1 MEVLAI
7 SLGKNILK
15 AESRDRAR
23 MRQYAEHLDGYHLII
38 LTRASDGCTEEVHE
52 RSLHLYPTQ
61 SHSRLG
67 MLCTAFTLARKIIGS
82 KKASWVVTAQ
92 DPLEI
97 GWLSLLIATVARVR
111 LHVQVHG
118 DYFSSS
124 AWVGRSP
131 FRRVRRFFALVLL
144 RRVPAIRV
152 VSKRIME
159 SLVARGVLPERITVL
174 PIRPELE
181 SFLSTEHTY
190 RTTPPYT
197 CLFIGRL
204 APEKNITRIIRAFA
218 LVLQDGGDSV
228 LKIVGS
234 GEEQNRLMSL
244 VQALGIEKHVVF
256 SPWTERVQ
264 DEMNEADIFLLA
276 SEHEA
281 YGLTLIEA
289 MAVGLPIVT
298 TDVGCVGE
306 VVVDGVHGIVVG
318 SASDEAYAEAI
329 RKLSQSPELQEQY
342 GRAGKSRASEI
353 SGVTQDA
360 YVHSWVRSLTSPHE
374 RV

>member
-15 AESRDRAR
+15 AESRDRER

-38 LTRASDGCTEEVHE
+38 LTRKQDGYTEEVHE
-52 RSLHLYPTQ
+52 GSLHLYPTQ
-61 SHSRLG
+61 SHPRLG
-67 MLCTAFTLARKIIGS
+67 MLCTAFTLARKIIGR
-82 KKASWVVTAQ
+82 KKAPWVVTAQ

-97 GWLSLLIATVARVR
+97 GWLALFIAQVTTVR
-111 LHVQVHG
+111 LHIQVHG
-118 DYFSSS
+118 DYFSSD

-131 FRRVRRFFALVLL
+131 FRYVRRFFALMLL
-144 RRVPAIRV
+144 RRASVIRV

-159 SLVARGVLPERITVL
+159 SLTLRGVDKEYITVL

-204 APEKNITRIIRAFA
+204 APEKNIARIIRAFA
-218 LVLQDGGDSV
+218 LVLQNGGDSV

-234 GEEQNRLMSL
+234 GEEQNTLMSL
-244 VQALGIEKHVVF
+244 VRTLGIEKQVMF
-256 SPWTERVQ
+256 SAWTEHVQ
-264 DEMNEADIFLLA
+264 EEMNNADIFLLA
-276 SEHEA
+276 SKHEA
-281 YGLTLIEA
+281 YALTLVEA
-289 MAVGLPIVT
+289 MAVGLPVVT

-306 VVVDGVHGIVVG
+306 VVVHGVHGLVVRDE
-318 SASDEAYAEAI
+318 SDESYAEAMRELI
-329 RKLSQSPELQEQY
+329 QKPKLQEQY
-342 GRAGKSRASEI
+342 GRAGRRKASEVGEVI
-353 SGVTQDA
+353 QDE
-360 YVHSWVRSLTSPHE
+360 YVRAWVRSLTSPHE